1 MDGWMDGQKSEQNPE
16 GPRGRG
22 NSIQPS
28 PQTTAEAGDASGRR
42 QPPDRA
48 KPSASPWRQR
58 QDPPP
63 PSGCSLGLLIWRWNA
78 RYPHWFPLG
87 PLSRQPHARNPY
99 ISGGWGGDTTASCQ
113 ELRPNIPGGLRG
125 GSWGWGC
132 DPSRSLLVNTKPP
145 SRHAGVRGLS
155 AWLPE
160 HLTGAES
167 GEGMEIPG

>member
-1 MDGWMDGQKSEQNPE
+1 M
-16 GPRGRG
+16 
-22 NSIQPS
+22 QPS
-28 PQTTAEAGDASGRR
+28 PQTTAKAGDASGRR

-48 KPSASPWRQR
+48 KPSASRWRQR

-78 RYPHWFPLG
+78 RYPHSLPLG

-99 ISGGWGGDTTASCQ
+99 ISRGGGAGTT
-113 ELRPNIPGGLRG
+113 LRPAGSFAPIFPEGLEAGVGGV
-125 GSWGWGC
+125 C
-132 DPSRSLLVNTKPP
+132 DPSCSRSVNTKPP
-145 SRHAGVRGLS
+145 SRHAGIRGLS
-155 AWLPE
+155 AWLQE